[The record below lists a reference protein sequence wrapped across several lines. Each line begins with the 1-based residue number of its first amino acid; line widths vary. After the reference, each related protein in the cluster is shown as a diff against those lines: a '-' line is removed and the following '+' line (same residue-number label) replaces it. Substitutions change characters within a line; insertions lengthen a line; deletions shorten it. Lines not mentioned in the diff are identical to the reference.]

1 MTYLELYAELD
12 LDMTKV
18 TTSLWHSG
26 AASLHLNYDP
36 KSWPSRF
43 GLEIGRPI

>member
-18 TTSLWHSG
+18 TTSLWALGCSQS
-26 AASLHLNYDP
+26 ASKL
-36 KSWPSRF
+36 
-43 GLEIGRPI
+43 